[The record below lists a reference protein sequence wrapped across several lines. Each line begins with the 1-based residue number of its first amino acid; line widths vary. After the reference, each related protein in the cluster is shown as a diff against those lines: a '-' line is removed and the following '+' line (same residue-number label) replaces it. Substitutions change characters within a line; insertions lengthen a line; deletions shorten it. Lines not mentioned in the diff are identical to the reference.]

1 VKLHEGDTAV
11 EIGSA
16 PGGASYALLQRG
28 KGSIMF
34 PSKIGLKDLCK

>member
-1 VKLHEGDTAV
+1 MKLQQGDTAV

-28 KGSIMF
+28 KG
-34 PSKIGLKDLCK
+34 P

>member
-1 VKLHEGDTAV
+1 VKLQEGDTAV

-28 KGSIMF
+28 KEIIMF
-34 PSKIGLKDLCK
+34 LSKIGSERPL